1 MNSRVSRRSLLQATG
16 IGTAAAATGLLSACK
31 KSAPPVKLTLGDQ
44 QGGLQTLLDIAGELS
59 NLTYQIEWAQF
70 GAAAPLFEAL
80 NAGAVDAGIGGD
92 APFVFFMAT
101 RPAAKAIAALNY
113 TASSSAA
120 AAILVRPNSG
130 IHDIHDLVGKQVAVV
145 RGSTGQYITLAA
157 LQQAGL
163 PLDAVHFSYLQ
174 PGDSMT
180 AVLQGGVDAWGTWT
194 PYVPIGEL
202 HYGLQPMTLP
212 ANLVA
217 GLGFIV
223 ATDQAISAK
232 HDALRDFLDRFNRA
246 RKWAAANRD
255 SYAAAFSKQTGVP
268 LDVAKD
274 YAQTTYEVAPID
286 GKRIASVQQLTD
298 LYAAAKLLPSSFPID
313 FAFDKSFSE
322 SS

>member
-1 MNSRVSRRSLLQATG
+1 MKFEVSRRNLLQATG
-16 IGTAAAATGLLSACK
+16 FGAAAAATGLLSACK

-44 QGGLQTLLDIAGELS
+44 KGGLQTLLDISGELS
-59 NLTYQIEWAQF
+59 NLDYQMEWAQF
-70 GAAAPLFEAL
+70 AAAAPLFEAL

-92 APFVFFMAT
+92 APFVFFMST

-113 TASSSAA
+113 TSPSSAA

-130 IHDIHDLVGKQVAVV
+130 IHDIHDLVGKQIAVV

-157 LQQAGL
+157 LRQAGL

-194 PYVPIGEL
+194 PYVAIGEL
-202 HYGLQPMTLP
+202 HYGLQPIALP
-212 ANLVA
+212 ANMVA

-223 ATDQAISAK
+223 ATDQAITAK
-232 HDALRDFLDRFNRA
+232 HDALQDFLNRFNRA
-246 RKWAAANRD
+246 RLWVYHNRD
-255 SYAAAFSKQTGVP
+255 TYAAAFSKQTGVP
-268 LDVAKD
+268 LDVAKV
-274 YAQTTYEVAPID
+274 YVQTTYEVAPID
-286 GKRIASVQQLTD
+286 DNRIASVQQLTD
-298 LYAAAKLLPSSFPID
+298 LYAAAKLLPSAFPID

-322 SS
+322 TS